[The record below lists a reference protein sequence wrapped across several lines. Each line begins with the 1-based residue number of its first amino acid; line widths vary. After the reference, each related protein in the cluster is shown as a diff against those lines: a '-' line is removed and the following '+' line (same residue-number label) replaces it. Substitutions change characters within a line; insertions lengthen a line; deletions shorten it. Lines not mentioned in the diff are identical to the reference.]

1 MQVRLHL
8 IWVLDMGYRLYGFM
22 IGDDIHFDISN
33 RRLYR
38 LTGIQSDKSI
48 AFASIYFN
56 ETMLRLFLYLLMNG
70 RAQPIPKEELFE
82 EIWEAHNLS
91 PSTQRLWQVLRN
103 LNNKLSMLGL
113 PENFIRNIKGCG
125 YIINYSDVIPV
136 YYRMSELPAHS
147 VKKEEKT
154 DSLSE

>member
-1 MQVRLHL
+1 
-8 IWVLDMGYRLYGFM
+8 MGYRLYGFM
-22 IGDDIHFDISN
+22 IGDEIHFDIAN

-38 LTGIQSDKSI
+38 LTGSHTEKSI

-56 ETMLRLFLYLLMNG
+56 ETMLRLFLYLLQNG
-70 RAQPIPKEELFE
+70 REKPVRKEELFE

-91 PSTQRLWQVLRN
+91 PSTQRLWQVLHN
-103 LNNKLSMLGL
+103 LNNKLRLLGL
-113 PENFIRNIKGCG
+113 PDDFIRNIKGRG
-125 YIINYSDVIPV
+125 YIVNYPDVIPV

-154 DSLSE
+154 DTLNE